1 MTATK
6 RDGRFKLRQDIVY
19 VPKNRHMDYGS
30 FQRYLGD
37 GKHALVLLQRAG
49 YKRVLLEDLF
59 LPGDGKVT
67 PAAVLAHAVRVIRAA
82 DPQILD
88 FEIRDMLQKILG
100 PKKEAQ
106 LNLF

>member
-1 MTATK
+1 MTTK
-6 RDGRFKLRQDIVY
+6 RTGRFKLHQDVVY
-19 VPKNRHMDYGS
+19 APKNRHMDYGT
-30 FQRYLGD
+30 FQRYMGD
-37 GKHALVLLQRAG
+37 GRRALVSLQQAG
-49 YKRVLLEDLF
+49 YKNVLLEDLF
-59 LPGDGKVT
+59 LPGDGKAT